1 LPFERNSEE
10 AMRRFEHCIVFLIDG
25 ARPDVMEK
33 MMKRGDL
40 PNIQRY
46 LLEPGSYAKAVSAF
60 PSTTGPAYAPILTG
74 CYPGTVDMP
83 GIRWFDKAES
93 SRTRLSLRG
102 KRSYMGVEAP
112 FFNSDL
118 NKDKLTLFEI
128 FKDSVNIFNH
138 LTRGVKPANNLTRF
152 SKALYY
158 LFVHIT
164 SAWQIVDHATHKYLF
179 KAIGQRP
186 EFIFA
191 LFPAVDCLSHF
202 SHPFSKTVLDAYLK
216 IDKFVGKSVQHLRR
230 EGIFDQT
237 LLILTSD
244 HGLTST
250 HTHVDLID
258 FLDKRGY
265 RALHYPRIARRHTK
279 AAVMVSGNSMAHIY
293 LKNHR
298 DWGERIYSDE
308 LEKNHAELLS
318 DLVHLPEVDV
328 IATADQDGGVRVHH
342 NGGKARIR
350 YRSGGIEYSVQGEDP
365 FGYQVLPR
373 MLSDYASL
381 ERTYDSDHPD
391 ALMQLIQI
399 FRSRRSGD
407 IVLSARKG
415 FDLRARFEW
424 PEHKASHGS
433 LHREHMLVPLF
444 INAKIK
450 SRRVRTA
457 DIFPS
462 ILELMGRQ
470 NTNEIDGKSFV

>member
-1 LPFERNSEE
+1 
-10 AMRRFEHCIVFLIDG
+10 MRRFEHCIVFLIDG

-46 LLEPGSYAKAVSAF
+46 LLEPGSYAKAVTAF
-60 PSTTGPAYAPILTG
+60 PSTTGPAYAPIITG
-74 CYPGTVDMP
+74 CYPGTVDLP
-83 GIRWFDKAES
+83 GIRWLDKTES
-93 SRTRLSLRG
+93 SRNRLSLRA

-152 SKALYY
+152 SKVFYY
-158 LFVHIT
+158 LFAHLA
-164 SAWQIVDHATHKYLF
+164 SAWQIVDYASHKYLI
-179 KAIGQRP
+179 KAISQKP
-186 EFIFA
+186 ELIFA
-191 LFPAVDCLSHF
+191 LFPAIDCLSHF

-216 IDKFVGKSVQHLRR
+216 IDKFMGKTVQHLKR
-230 EGIFDQT
+230 EGISDQT

-265 RALHYPRIARRHTK
+265 RALHYPRITRRRTK
-279 AAVMVSGNSMAHIY
+279 AALMVSGNSMAHIY

-298 DWGERIYSDE
+298 DWGERIYSGE

-318 DLVHLPEVDV
+318 DLFHLPEIDL
-328 IATADQDGGVRVHH
+328 IATADEDGGVQVYR

-350 YRSGGIEYSVQGEDP
+350 YTSGHIEYSVEGEDP
-365 FGYQVLPR
+365 FGYKVLPQR
-373 MLSDYASL
+373 LNDYTSL
-381 ERTYDSDHPD
+381 ECTYDSDHPD
-391 ALMQLIQI
+391 ALVQLIQI

-407 IVLSARKG
+407 IILSAQKG

-444 INAKIK
+444 INTRIK
-450 SRRVRTA
+450 SRRIRTA

-462 ILELMGRQ
+462 ILEFMGRES
-470 NTNEIDGKSFV
+470 TNEIDGKSFCPE

>member
-1 LPFERNSEE
+1 
-10 AMRRFEHCIVFLIDG
+10 MRRFEHCIVFLIDG
-25 ARPDVMEK
+25 ARPDAMEM

-46 LLEPGSYAKAVSAF
+46 LLEPGSHAKAVTVF

-74 CYPGTVDMP
+74 CYPGTVDLP
-83 GIRWFDKAES
+83 GIRWLDKTES
-93 SRTRLSLRG
+93 NRNRLSLKS

-138 LTRGVKPANNLTRF
+138 LNRGVKPTNNLTRF
-152 SKALYY
+152 SKVWYY
-158 LFVHIT
+158 VLVHLT
-164 SAWQIVDHATHKYLF
+164 SAWQVVDCASHKYLS
-179 KAIGQRP
+179 KAISKKP
-186 EFIFA
+186 ELIFA

-202 SHPFSKTVLDAYLK
+202 SHPFSKKVLDAYLK
-216 IDKFVGKSVQHLRR
+216 IDQFMGKIVGHLKR
-230 EGIFDQT
+230 EGISDQT

-250 HTHVDLID
+250 HTHVDLVD
-258 FLDKRGY
+258 FFDKRGY
-265 RALHYPRIARRHTK
+265 RALHYPRITRKRTK
-279 AAVMVSGNSMAHIY
+279 AAVMVSGNSMAHVY

-298 DWGERIYSDE
+298 DWGGRIYSDE
-308 LEKNHAELLS
+308 LEKSHAKLLD
-318 DLVHLPEVDV
+318 DLVHSPEIDLV
-328 IATADQDGGVRVHH
+328 ATADEDGGVQVHH
-342 NGGKARIR
+342 NGGKARIH
-350 YRSGGIEYSVQGEDP
+350 YTNGQIEYSVEGEDP
-365 FGYQVLPR
+365 FGYEVLPQK
-373 MLSDYASL
+373 LDEYTSL
-381 ERTYDSDHPD
+381 ECTCDSDHPD

-407 IVLSARKG
+407 IILSAKKG

-424 PEHKASHGS
+424 PKHKASHGS

-444 INAKIK
+444 INTKIQ

-470 NTNEIDGKSFV
+470 NTNEVDGKSFV

>member
-1 LPFERNSEE
+1 
-10 AMRRFEHCIVFLIDG
+10 
-25 ARPDVMEK
+25 
-33 MMKRGDL
+33 
-40 PNIQRY
+40 
-46 LLEPGSYAKAVSAF
+46 LEPGSYAKAVSAF

-152 SKALYY
+152 SKVLYY

-179 KAIGQRP
+179 KAIGLRP

-216 IDKFVGKSVQHLRR
+216 IDKFIGKTVQHLKG

-265 RALHYPRIARRHTK
+265 RALHYPRITRRRTK

-293 LKNHR
+293 LRNHR
-298 DWGERIYSDE
+298 DWGERIYSAE
-308 LEKNHAELLS
+308 LEKNHAGLLS

-342 NGGKARIR
+342 NGGKARII
-350 YRSGGIEYSVQGEDP
+350 YRNGQIEYFVEGEDP
-365 FGYQVLPR
+365 FGYRVLPQR
-373 MLSDYASL
+373 LSDYASL
-381 ERTYDSDHPD
+381 ECTYDSDYPD
-391 ALMQLIQI
+391 ALMQLVQI
-399 FRSRRSGD
+399 FRSRRTGD
-407 IVLSARKG
+407 IILNAKKG

-424 PEHKASHGS
+424 PKHKASHGS

-450 SRRVRTA
+450 SRKIRTA

-462 ILELMGRQ
+462 ILEFMGRQ
-470 NTNEIDGKSFV
+470 NINEIDGESFV